1 MESLELINS
10 GLDAVEA
17 IIQYLPKDAVGSDF
31 MNKYV
36 ATRDIQKQAADR
48 QKESLNNLIQ
58 TSRNMEDSTKEIQ
71 SLANSNVENLND
83 IYNTINSLSESI
95 GKIEEEYRKYA
106 DQFQVLIKET
116 EMITSFIGEIQKIS
130 SQTNLLSFN
139 ASIEAAHAG
148 KAGAGFRI
156 IANEVKKLSE
166 NTEKASSNMMTNV
179 QTLFASITALE
190 EETKANSENLTMLTK
205 KAEDTLKSYE
215 AVRSKNNESNRS
227 VESFSY
233 HIANNVT
240 QINDIIENVQKT
252 DDLNSET
259 VSLFTD
265 CASRNSMLFNDL
277 YSFIYEIKS
286 ILEDLKKQ
294 QM

>member
-10 GLDAVEA
+10 GLDAVDA
-17 IIQYLPKDAVGSDF
+17 IIKYLPKDAVGSDF

-36 ATRDIQKQAADR
+36 ATRDIQKQTAER
-48 QKESLNNLIQ
+48 QKESLNNLIE

-71 SLANSNVENLND
+71 DLANSNVENLNN
-83 IYNTINSLSESI
+83 IYTTINSLSESI
-95 GKIEEEYRKYA
+95 GRIEADYRKYT
-106 DQFQVLIKET
+106 DQFQVLINET
-116 EMITSFIGEIQKIS
+116 KTITSFIGEIQKIS
-130 SQTNLLSFN
+130 GQTSLLSFN

-148 KAGAGFRI
+148 AAGAGFRI

-166 NTEKASSNMMTNV
+166 NTEKATAKIMNNVSTLVDSISS
-179 QTLFASITALE
+179 LE
-190 EETKANSENLTMLTK
+190 EETKANANNLKMLTK
-205 KAEDTLKSYE
+205 KAEETLTSYE
-215 AVRSKNNESNRS
+215 AVRAKNSESNRS
-227 VESFSY
+227 VENFSY
-233 HIANNVT
+233 HIANNVN

-277 YSFIYEIKS
+277 YSFIYEIKAVF
-286 ILEDLKKQ
+286 EDLKKQ